1 MYSTIEMRQLKL
13 FTRLNNLRN
22 VYFEVD
28 YCSYN
33 NNKIGFFI
41 NIMYTVD

>member
-22 VYFEVD
+22 VYMLKLT
-28 YCSYN
+28 SYN